1 MKVKDVIK
9 RLQEFDPEAEFW
21 VATDLPYYGDSE
33 IERDSFDSTTFDDGS
48 KEVDL
53 HIPTDDDSE
62 YFENWDDEDWDW

>member
-21 VATDLPYYGDSE
+21 VATDLPYYEDLE
-33 IERDSFDSTTFDDGS
+33 IERDSFDSTTFEDGS

-53 HIPTDDDSE
+53 HIPTDEDDS
-62 YFENWDDEDWDW
+62 WMDEDWDW